1 MTRSLTIRLFIG
13 VLVIAASVMLVS
25 YVRAK
30 SSKDIDPNGETGKC
44 QSGKI
49 HTEII
54 LWESLTHNLLSVRP

>member
-25 YVRAK
+25 YVRTKA
-30 SSKDIDPNGETGKC
+30 SQDSDPNSETGKC

-49 HTEII
+49 QTEII

>member
-30 SSKDIDPNGETGKC
+30 ASQDGNPNSETGKC
-44 QSGKI
+44 SSGKVQ
-49 HTEII
+49 TEFI
-54 LWESLTHNLLSVRP
+54 LWESLAHNLLSVRP